1 MPIIGHHCSRLPPRA
16 ACSRPGQQLHS
27 RTAYPVEELGDS
39 RLRDGRRLTV
49 RPARAADAQGI
60 HDLFF
65 RMSAEDVRTRF
76 FRCLRSLPTKWPST
90 CAT

>member
-1 MPIIGHHCSRLPPRA
+1 M
-16 ACSRPGQQLHS
+16 
-27 RTAYPVEELGDS
+27 EELGDS